1 MRPSRRLGKTGRSHR
16 NRVSTPSLPV
26 LEHPAATHE
35 PAAAPAHTSSLPTM
49 SNYHLD
55 HLQHLETEAI
65 HIMREVAG
73 EFERPAL
80 LFSGGKD
87 SICLLRLAEKAFR
100 PAELPMPLLNVDT
113 GHHFPELNE
122 FRDRRAAQLGAKLIV
137 RKVEDAIAQGIA
149 VPAPGEISR
158 NKLQI
163 PTLLAAIEEFR
174 FDACIG
180 GARRDEEKARAKER
194 FFSYRDSFGQWDP
207 KNQRPELWNLYNG
220 RLNAGENMRV
230 FPLSNWTEMD
240 VWEYIRREKLEVPTI
255 YFSHHRQCV
264 RRHGQWLPV
273 NDLQPPK
280 PGERVEEL
288 TVRVRTIGDII
299 STGCVESPATTVDDI
314 IAEIA
319 AARVTER
326 GSRADDK
333 ASEAAM
339 EDRKKQGYF

>member
-1 MRPSRRLGKTGRSHR
+1 M
-16 NRVSTPSLPV
+16 
-26 LEHPAATHE
+26 
-35 PAAAPAHTSSLPTM
+35 TS
-49 SNYHLD
+49 YHLD

-100 PAELPMPLLNVDT
+100 PSDIPMPLLNVDT
-113 GHHFPELNE
+113 GHHFPELND
-122 FRDRRAAQLGAKLIV
+122 FRDRRAKQLGARLIV
-137 RKVEDAIAQGIA
+137 RTVEDAIAKGIA
-149 VPAPGEISR
+149 QPSPGEISR
-158 NKLQI
+158 NRLQI

-174 FDACIG
+174 FDCCIG

-194 FFSYRDSFGQWDP
+194 FFSFRDSFGQWDP
-207 KNQRPELWNLYNG
+207 KNQRPEIWNIYNG
-220 RLNAGENMRV
+220 RLNPGENMRV

-240 VWEYIRREKLEVPTI
+240 VWQYIRRERLEVPSI
-255 YFSHHRQCV
+255 YFSHTRKCV
-264 RRHGQWLPV
+264 RRGGQWLPANHLV
-273 NDLQPPK
+273 PPK
-280 PGERVEEL
+280 PTEQVRDVV
-288 TVRVRTIGDII
+288 VRVRTIGDII
-299 STGCVESPATTVDDI
+299 STGCVESPATSIDDI

-339 EDRKKQGYF
+339 EDRKKAGYF

>member
-1 MRPSRRLGKTGRSHR
+1 M
-16 NRVSTPSLPV
+16 
-26 LEHPAATHE
+26 
-35 PAAAPAHTSSLPTM
+35 TS
-49 SNYHLD
+49 YHLD
-55 HLQHLETEAI
+55 HLQYLETEAI
-65 HIMREVAG
+65 HVMREVAA

-100 PAELPMPLLNVDT
+100 PSDIPMPFLNVDT
-113 GHHFPELNE
+113 GHHFPELNT
-122 FRDRRAAQLGAKLIV
+122 FRDKRAAELGGKLII
-137 RKVEDAIAQGIA
+137 RKVEDAIAAGIA
-149 VPAPGEISR
+149 HPSPGEISR
-158 NKLQI
+158 NRLQI
-163 PTLLAAIEEFR
+163 PTLLAALEEFQ
-174 FDACIG
+174 FDCAIG

-194 FFSYRDSFGQWDP
+194 FFSFRDAFGQWDP
-207 KNQRPELWNLYNG
+207 KNQRPEIWNLYNA
-220 RLNAGENMRV
+220 RVNPGENMRV

-240 VWEYIRREKLEVPTI
+240 VWEYIKREQLEVPTI
-255 YFSHHRQCV
+255 YFSHQRQAV
-264 RRHGQWLPV
+264 RRGGQWLPV
-273 NDLQPPK
+273 SVLLPPTAQ
-280 PGERVEEL
+280 EEVREL

-299 STGCVESPATTVDDI
+299 STGLVESPATTVDDI